1 MKIQQIIRFILKQHQ
16 LTTKEYHYIDLENF
30 KDEILQAMKQEV
42 QDLKQ
47 ELAQYKEQVSNTNIN
62 K

>member
-1 MKIQQIIRFILKQHQ
+1 MKIQQIMRFILKQTPSDNQ
-16 LTTKEYHYIDLENF
+16 GAPLQNIDLENF
-30 KDEILQAMKQEV
+30 KNEILQEV

-47 ELAQYKEQVSNTNIN
+47 ELAQYKEQVSNVNIN